1 MNNHNTPPNPRKQRA
16 REAMEN
22 HTPKG
27 SWQAMEEAA
36 ERDLAKGV
44 AEKAEEQREGFRQE
58 VFAKRSIAENDRA
71 EYELFGSRGRT
82 FYDPKTGEKIA
93 DANNPTMGLIEQMR
107 IDLSYGRTEAERVAY
122 ADAYE
127 SRIMGLVDDG
137 LELAQARLIA
147 DFELKD
153 MAKRG
158 KLIRERISNGEPDSL
173 KAARQVDAQLA
184 RLATQRQKAI
194 VEGGALTMEDYDKL
208 RKGQDLYGDVN
219 TPPSTNEE
227 EQKQSEKKTEVLK
240 QAVESSRRRLVEA
253 KNNLEQQRGGLFHRK
268 AMKTAREALDDAN
281 EEMVKT
287 EALYLAESMKS
298 DVEEVKRLSAEAG
311 EDAETTH
318 QRIAALVASEVV
330 NSLYETGNK
339 TSESLQEDQKERS
352 WVERMGA
359 KIGSWFSKGKEGGK
373 WAKQGG
379 TGLALGAAVI
389 VTGTAWPITTAVSL
403 GTGFLMGEYVR
414 QGQLEENA
422 KSERMSEELRN
433 DMKEYL
439 GKSLAS
445 AKDLDEQIKN
455 GLDYVGHQSS
465 ADSVERN
472 AKINKEKKLAMARY
486 AIGFGIG
493 GALAGIHSVFS
504 GHNAVSGNTL
514 GDSLRGSV
522 DKVMD
527 KVPTPASGAN
537 VIDIAHRVAST
548 AVEQVGGQ
556 IDIAQIMGSAAT
568 PWDAFMQ
575 LTGGDPST
583 TATKL
588 IEAVTNTPGAQWH
601 SLGMNGLP
609 DASSWISVNG
619 VSATPQVVGD
629 LIQNVKF

>member
-1 MNNHNTPPNPRKQRA
+1 
-16 REAMEN
+16 MEN

-318 QRIAALVASEVV
+318 QRVAALVASEVV

>member
-1 MNNHNTPPNPRKQRA
+1 
-16 REAMEN
+16 MEN